1 MSLSYLD
8 QIAAQ
13 ELLDDALRSFD
24 KDTML
29 SCLSLF
35 EQLHTERDYD
45 SDILENYINFIERR
59 LHTLFGPNW
68 SQ

>member
-1 MSLSYLD
+1 MGLAYPD
-8 QIAAQ
+8 QLAAR
-13 ELLDDALRSFD
+13 ELGDDALKSFD

-35 EQLHTERDYD
+35 EQLHTEHDYD